1 MSRSSSLLC
10 WGWYASLLLFLNSY
24 SSFGMCYTHESGMW
38 FCHLVP
44 ANLKEC
50 KHMDTNRIYNNGR
63 PEPPESVMLSWCRHR
78 WRLVLVLECC
88 SEPTMLSRTFGPC
101 DGALLGIVNR
111 IGFWYPWFD
120 NELMSWI
127 GFQSEWAPLVRA
139 QLLLSWHVLNSRWSE
154 YSFPCLI
161 IIFIGWKLV
170 LCCNWWSNK
179 YSRHQPYQALSMTI
193 DNDNSL
199 KSESCA
205 PKMLTFF

>member
-127 GFQSEWAPLVRA
+127 GFQSEWAPLV
-139 QLLLSWHVLNSRWSE
+139 LNSCSHDTC
-154 YSFPCLI
+154 STLV
-161 IIFIGWKLV
+161 GVKLV